1 MACEYYNFGH
11 GLTCMY
17 RVRNPEPNYHDEI
30 EKLDKSISYK
40 MRQVEHFYRT
50 NRPRVAEKI
59 EFEVIGLMT
68 KKKELEEKL

>member
-17 RVRNPEPNYHDEI
+17 HVRNPKLDYKAEL
-30 EKLDKSISYK
+30 EKLGRRIDYK
-40 MRQVEHFYRT
+40 MRQVEHFYNT

-59 EFEVIGLMT
+59 EFEVIGLMA